1 MSIREN
7 FAKLFKNTAKAPD
20 GDPFAVQRT
29 CQCSPEWPDLETTA
43 NGHMLPAQP
52 SSHYSVLTNPE
63 VGPFVARCTG
73 CHARYPH
80 PWVIPQGAPMPF
92 DWAREAPPTA

>member
-1 MSIREN
+1 MTGGAAVSIREN
-7 FAKLFKNTAKAPD
+7 FAKLFKSATKTPD
-20 GDPFAVQRT
+20 GDPFAVVRPRQ
-29 CQCSPEWPDLETTA
+29 

-73 CHARYPH
+73 CKARYPH

>member
-1 MSIREN
+1 VSISEN
-7 FAKLFKNTAKAPD
+7 FAKLFKRTAKTPGGA
-20 GDPFAVQRT
+20 PFAVQRP
-29 CQCSPEWPDLETTA
+29 CQCASTWPSLETTA
-43 NGHMLPAQP
+43 NEQMLPAQP

-73 CHARYPH
+73 CHAHYPR

>member
-1 MSIREN
+1 VSIRQT
-7 FAKLFKNTAKAPD
+7 FARLFKSTAESPD
-20 GDPFAVQRT
+20 GEVFAVERA

-43 NGHMLPAQP
+43 NGHMLPARP

-73 CHARYPH
+73 CRARYPH

-92 DWAREAPPTA
+92 DWAR

>member
-1 MSIREN
+1 MSISET
-7 FAKLFKNTAKAPD
+7 FARLFKRTAKTPN
-20 GDPFAVQRT
+20 GDPFAVQRP
-29 CQCSPEWPDLETTA
+29 CQCSPAWPGLETTA

-63 VGPFVARCTG
+63 VGPFVARCTA
-73 CHARYPH
+73 CHALYPS

-92 DWAREAPPTA
+92 DWAREDPTTA